1 MNVGLRQLRAFLA
14 VAKYGSFS
22 RAAEEVAVSQSA
34 VSFAVQQLENELG
47 LRLFDR
53 TTRQVRMTAVGETL
67 AASGARL
74 LVELDTLLKE
84 LKDTGQRR
92 RGRVVMACVP
102 SVARGLMP
110 RCVEH
115 CTGKWPEISFAIED
129 IAARDVIAKVERG
142 DVEFGLSGGEI
153 DASELYV
160 EELTRDPFVLAC
172 RQDDELARSKAV
184 AWGKLCGR
192 RLVMLNNTSGSR
204 PQILDTLTKARVQAQ
219 ISLELAQPSSVLAMV
234 EANLGVAVVPQLVAP
249 IESHPVLTTRRL
261 VKPSVSRTIFLLK
274 RRDRSLSP
282 AASAVWSALIEL
294 FRAPERRTKIKA
306 GDSRIRS

>member
-1 MNVGLRQLRAFLA
+1 MNIGFRQLRAFLA

-22 RAAEEVAVSQSA
+22 RAAEDIAVSQSA

-47 LRLFDR
+47 LRLLDR
-53 TTRQVRMTAVGETL
+53 TTRRVRLTAVGETL

-74 LVELDTLLKE
+74 LGELATVLRE

-110 RCVEH
+110 ACVEY
-115 CTGKWPEISFAIED
+115 CGRKWPEISFTIED
-129 IAARDVIAKVERG
+129 IAAKEVIARVERG
-142 DVEFGLSGGEI
+142 DVEFGLSGGDI
-153 DASELYV
+153 DSAELHV
-160 EELTRDPFVLAC
+160 EGLTRDPFVLAC
-172 RQDDELARSKAV
+172 RRDDQLAKLKAV
-184 AWGKLCGR
+184 AWSRLSGR

-204 PQILDTLTKARVQAQ
+204 PQILQTLTKAAVQAQ

-234 EANLGVAVVPQLVAP
+234 EAKLGIAVVPLLVAP
-249 IESHPVLTTRRL
+249 IASHPILTTRRL
-261 VKPSVSRTIFLLK
+261 VKPSVSRTIFLLR

-282 AASAVWSALIEL
+282 AASAVWSALTEL
-294 FRAPERRTKIKA
+294 YGAPEPRT
-306 GDSRIRS
+306 RI

>member
-47 LRLFDR
+47 LRLLDR

-74 LVELDTLLKE
+74 LGELDALLKE
-84 LKDTGQRR
+84 LKDTGQQR
-92 RGRVVMACVP
+92 RGRVVLACVP

-110 RCVEH
+110 GCVEY
-115 CTGKWPEISFAIED
+115 CTKNWPDISFAIED
-129 IAARDVIAKVERG
+129 IAAKDVISRVERG
-142 DVEFGLSGGEI
+142 DVEFGISGGDV
-153 DASELYV
+153 DASELHV
-160 EELTRDPFVLAC
+160 EDLVRDRFVLAC
-172 RQDDELARSKAV
+172 RRDDELARSETV
-184 AWGKLCGR
+184 AWGKLSGR

-204 PQILDTLTKARVQAQ
+204 PQILDTLTKAEVQAQ

-234 EANLGVAVVPQLVAP
+234 EAKIGVAIVPQLVAP
-249 IESHPVLTTRRL
+249 IKSHPTLTMRKL

-282 AASAVWSALIEL
+282 AAAAVWGALIEL
-294 FRAPERRTKIKA
+294 FRTPGRR
-306 GDSRIRS
+306 RPF

>member
-47 LRLFDR
+47 LRLLDR

-74 LVELDTLLKE
+74 LGELDALLKE
-84 LKDTGQRR
+84 LRDTGQRR
-92 RGRVVMACVP
+92 RGRVVLACVP

-110 RCVEH
+110 GCVEH
-115 CTGKWPEISFAIED
+115 CAKKWPDISFVIED
-129 IAARDVIAKVERG
+129 IAARDVIARVERG
-142 DVEFGLSGGEI
+142 DAEFGISGGDI
-153 DASELYV
+153 DASELHV
-160 EELTRDPFVLAC
+160 EDLVRDRFVLAC
-172 RQDDELARSKAV
+172 RRDDELTKSETV
-184 AWGKLCGR
+184 AWAKLADR

-204 PQILDTLTKARVQAQ
+204 PQILDTLMKAGVQAQ

-234 EANLGVAVVPQLVAP
+234 EAKLGVAVVPQLVAP
-249 IESHPVLTTRRL
+249 IRNHPTLTTREL

-282 AASAVWSALIEL
+282 AASAVWGALIEL
-294 FRAPERRTKIKA
+294 FRKSKPRRKP
-306 GDSRIRS
+306 